1 MKAALFKITA
11 LGLFS
16 AFTLQAAAQRTT
28 IDKVDDPWKDYPS
41 KEALYNDYSRW
52 SVGVNVGMPFWA
64 GDFRSAGR
72 GNGNWGYMFGV
83 QGGYQISPIFGVRLS
98 LDYGQNKAGAQ
109 RQERNFAL
117 KPDGHAFYYEG
128 GVGTTSDA
136 YLASQGYKRYRDLYS
151 SISLLNLGA
160 NLEVNLLNLFRR
172 SDGDRRWAVIAAPGI
187 YAQKFS
193 PTVKSRSDDSRFA
206 DKINSHINLGL
217 GGDVAVRYRINEQF
231 DVQAKGGMIWIN
243 NGNFDG
249 ISAIGK
255 GHRNTMI
262 TAQVGVV
269 WKIGNGVGGKK
280 DNLMYA
286 PGYLPM
292 WKRATKTVYRTV
304 YKTVHDTIYIDRKV
318 LEKSPDVAVVEGLQ
332 HMPAIYF
339 QRGKWRL
346 DTDKYARQLFT
357 IAQALKNNPDVDINI
372 YGYADFTGGKAINDK
387 ITRKRAEALKR
398 WLVRVG
404 IDGDRIQTYGLGKD
418 RTIDRK
424 LRYTIKARRTEV
436 KGKE

>member
-1 MKAALFKITA
+1 MKLSLFKIST
-11 LGLFS
+11 LGLFT
-16 AFTLQAAAQRTT
+16 AFTMQAAAQETT
-28 IDKVDDPWKDYPS
+28 VEKVDDPWKDYPT
-41 KEALYNDYSRW
+41 KQALYDNYSHW
-52 SVGVNVGMPFWA
+52 SVGVNVGMPFWS

-83 QGGYQISPIFGVRLS
+83 QGGYQINPIFGVRMS
-98 LDYGQNKAGAQ
+98 LDYGKNRAGAQ
-109 RQERNFAL
+109 RQERDFAL
-117 KPDGHAFYYEG
+117 MPDGHPFYYEG
-128 GVGTTSDA
+128 GMPTTSDEF
-136 YLASQGYKRYRDLYS
+136 LASKGYQRYRNLYS
-151 SISLLNLGA
+151 SISMLNLGA
-160 NLEVNLLNLFRR
+160 NFEVNLVNLFRR
-172 SDGDRRWAVIAAPGI
+172 SDGDQRWGVIVAPGI

-193 PTVKSRSDDSRFA
+193 PTVKLRSNDTQFA

-231 DVQAKGGMIWIN
+231 DVQAKGGMIWVN

-249 ISAIGK
+249 ISSIGK
-255 GHRNTMI
+255 GHRNTMV
-262 TAQVGVV
+262 TAQVGLI
-269 WKIGNGVGGKK
+269 WKIGNGEGGKK
-280 DNLMYA
+280 DNIMYA

-304 YKTVHDTIYIDRKV
+304 YKTVHDTIYIDRNV
-318 LEKSPDVAVVEGLQ
+318 LSKSSDVAVIDGLK

-346 DTDKYARQLFT
+346 DTDKYARELFT
-357 IAQALKNNPDVDINI
+357 IAKALKDNPDTDINI
-372 YGYADFTGGKAINDK
+372 YGYADYTGGTAINNK
-387 ITRKRAEALKR
+387 ITKKRAEALKK
-398 WLVRVG
+398 WLVKVG

-436 KGKE
+436 KERR